1 MNQMMRKIV
10 VGIISTSLLG
20 CAMGHRDPVEIK
32 QTLNQ
37 SINESNSRA
46 LDELPAS
53 VQDDLMPELGNDGF
67 DNSDKT
73 LKRFRIQAN
82 QVEARAFFASLVKGT
97 EFSVAVH
104 PNVAGRITLNVSDV
118 TLDDILSVVQDMY
131 GYDVVKTGK
140 VIQVYPA
147 GLRTVTIPVDYIQ
160 FQRSGRSLTSIV
172 TGSITSNESSGGA
185 NRNSESSSKR
195 SEDGSN
201 SSSSSQVSTSSNG
214 GTRIETLTESNFW
227 PLLQQA
233 VSRLIGSG
241 DGQSVVVTP
250 QASVITVRAYPDE
263 IREVRQFLGVSQ
275 QRMQRQV
282 ILETKILEV
291 TLSDGYQQGINW
303 SRMFTSSG
311 TQYQISSG
319 SISKDGSGNILTET
333 LPGLNA
339 IGSLLGGQSNMV
351 VSGGSFEAVLSFMST
366 QGDLNVLSSP
376 RVTAANNQKAVIK
389 VGSDEY
395 YVTAMSSVAGSGDS
409 ANVAPEVTLT
419 PFFSGISLDVT
430 PQIDDN
436 GNVFLHVHPAVIE
449 VETDVKNLNLGGG
462 FANVSLPLA
471 KSSIRE
477 SDSVIR
483 ARDGDVVVIGG
494 LMKSNT
500 IDRVSK
506 VPFLGDIPAL
516 GHLFRNTNKL
526 TQKTELVI
534 LLKPTVVGVNTWQK
548 ELERSRDL
556 LQEWFPE

>member
-1 MNQMMRKIV
+1 MRKIV
-10 VGIISTSLLG
+10 VGVISASLLG

-172 TGSITSNESSGGA
+172 TSSVTSSG
-185 NRNSESSSKR
+185 
-195 SEDGSN
+195 
-201 SSSSSQVSTSSNG
+201 SSSSSKSSSSSSDSSSNASGSSKDSSTTASG
-214 GTRIETLTESNFW
+214 GTRIDTVTESNFW

-303 SRMFTSSG
+303 SNLSASIG
-311 TQYQISSG
+311 NSG
-319 SISKDGSGNILTET
+319 SVVIDRTGPST
-333 LPGLNA
+333 LPGLDA
-339 IGSLLGGQSNMV
+339 IGSLLKGQTNITLSD
-351 VSGGSFEAVLSFMST
+351 GSFEAVLSFMST

-449 VETDVKNLNLGGG
+449 VETDVKNLNLGGNY
-462 FANVSLPLA
+462 ADVSLPLA

-516 GHLFRNTNKL
+516 GHLFRNTSKL